1 MATPADAR
9 RGAGVTAGGRAA
21 QATVAETAV
30 PLERIAIH
38 RKAAGTVAVVG
49 NPNAGKSSVFNRL
62 TGLRQHTANYPG
74 VTVERRLGR
83 GTFGG
88 VSLDLIDLPGTYSLS
103 PTSADERIAVD
114 VLFGRVVGTAR
125 PDAILAVIDS
135 TRLYQ
140 GLYLLQQLTELGR
153 PMIVA
158 LTMIDAV
165 EREGRKID
173 FAALAEALGG
183 VPVYPVVAT
192 SGRGFPALN
201 EALAR
206 ILALPPPR
214 AAAHWPELA
223 RAAEAVVERV
233 RARGTELHRVEAERW
248 LIDAAEP
255 SAAVAPAGI
264 DLAEARA
271 AVFGAEPPLAA
282 EARRRYA
289 WVRATLE
296 RVESPGSGVATQ
308 AARLVDWLNRPW
320 PATALLI
327 ALMFVIFQAVF
338 AWATPLVDLIDAGV
352 VGLGAILSSV
362 LPDGV
367 LESLVV
373 DGVVAGVGS
382 VIVFLPQ
389 ILILFLFIIVMEDTG
404 YLARAAFLVDRA
416 MRGVGLSGQSV
427 IPLLSSFACA
437 VPSIMATRVI
447 PNRRDRI
454 ATILASPFMTCSA
467 RWPVYGLLIGAFV
480 PVRSIGLFNL
490 QGLVMFGLL
499 ALGIAGGVGTAL
511 LLRSSVLRGENPTF
525 ILALP
530 EFRVPNARNVA
541 MKLLDRVRVF
551 LRRAG
556 TVIFMVAVIV
566 WALTY
571 FPRSPDV
578 DAARAAA
585 TAEAAATLTG
595 TALEDRLAEI
605 DNQAQA
611 DHLAQSWLGRAGQ
624 WVEPAFRPLGWDWRV
639 SAAVIAGFPAREVV
653 VAVLGTIY
661 AVGGEADEETLR
673 GRIRS
678 ATHPD
683 GTPVFTLPMVFG
695 LLLFYAWC
703 LQCAATLAVIRR
715 ETNSWRWP
723 IFAWSYMTALG
734 YGGALLIYQ
743 LGTP

>member
-1 MATPADAR
+1 MAVPADA
-9 RGAGVTAGGRAA
+9 GRAA
-21 QATVAETAV
+21 RGRATHGAVAETAV
-30 PLERIAIH
+30 PLERIGVL
-38 RKAAGTVAVVG
+38 RKAAGTIAVIG

-74 VTVERRLGR
+74 VTVERRVGR

-114 VLFGRVVGTAR
+114 VLFGRVAGTPR

-140 GLYLLQQLTELGR
+140 GLYLLQQLTALGR

-158 LTMIDAV
+158 LTMVDAA
-165 EREGRKID
+165 EREGRTFD
-173 FAALAEALGG
+173 LAALQDALGG
-183 VPVYPVVAT
+183 VPVYPIVAT

-201 EALAR
+201 EALGR
-206 ILALPPPR
+206 VLTLAAPR
-214 AAAHWPELA
+214 EAAQWPELA
-223 RAAEAVVERV
+223 RAADSLVERW
-233 RARGTELHRVEAERW
+233 RRQGADLHRVEVERL
-248 LIDAAEP
+248 LIDPNAVPQTPQAAADV
-255 SAAVAPAGI
+255 AA
-264 DLAEARA
+264 ARVD
-271 AVFGAEPPLAA
+271 VFGAEPPLAA

-289 WVRATLE
+289 WVRATLA
-296 RVESPGSGVATQ
+296 RVETPGSGVMTQ
-308 AARLVDWLNRPW
+308 AARLLEWINRPW
-320 PATALLI
+320 PAAVLLF
-327 ALMFVIFQAVF
+327 AVMFVMFQAVF

-352 VGLGAILSSV
+352 SGIGSLLAAA
-362 LPDGV
+362 LPDGI

-373 DGVVAGVGS
+373 DGVIAGVGS

-389 ILILFLFIIVMEDTG
+389 ILILFLFINLLEDTG

-416 MRGVGLSGQSV
+416 MRGIGLSGQSV

-454 ATILASPFMTCSA
+454 ATILAAPFMTCSA

-480 PVRSIGLFNL
+480 PARTVGIFNL
-490 QGLVMFGLL
+490 QGIVMFGLL
-499 ALGIAGGVGTAL
+499 LIGIAGGVATAL

-530 EFRVPNARNVA
+530 EFRLPNIRTVA

-551 LRRAG
+551 LHRAG
-556 TVIFMVAVIV
+556 TVIFAVAVIV

-571 FPRSPDV
+571 FPRSLEV
-578 DAARAAA
+578 EQTRAAA
-585 TAEAAATLTG
+585 EAGATASLTG
-595 TALEDRLAEI
+595 AALEERLADI
-605 DNQAQA
+605 DNQAKA
-611 DHLAQSWLGRAGQ
+611 AHLEQSWLGRAGH
-624 WVEPAFRPLGWDWRV
+624 WVEPVFRPLGWDWRV
-639 SAAVIAGFPAREVV
+639 SAGVIAGFPAREVV
-653 VAVLGTIY
+653 VTVLGTIY
-661 AVGGEADEETLR
+661 AVGGEADEETLA
-673 GRIRS
+673 GRLT
-678 ATHPD
+678 AAEHAD
-683 GTPVFTLPMVFG
+683 GSPVFTLPMVLG

-723 IFAWSYMTALG
+723 VFAWSYMTALG
-734 YGGALLIYQ
+734 YGGALLVYQ
-743 LGTP
+743 LGTA